1 MVPPMQV
8 ESGGSSVLLRALRIA
23 LLGFVVIV
31 GATAVVAYITRE
43 PEPLPLEY
51 EGYD

>member
-1 MVPPMQV
+1 MQV
-8 ESGGSSVLLRALRIA
+8 ESGGSRALLRALKIA
-23 LLGFVVIV
+23 LLGFLVVI
-31 GATAVVAYITRE
+31 GLTAVVAYVARE